1 MGVQDVVDH
10 PEGVNVIDSTWAFK
24 LKCYPDGLI
33 KKFKAHFCVRGDQ
46 QVHDVDFFETYAPV
60 VQWTTNRL
68 MLILEVLLGLKS
80 KQGDITAAFV
90 HADIEEGEN
99 IYVEMPHGFRNQG
112 KILKHKKTPYGLHQ
126 SRRAFWLYL
135 TKKMN
140 LCGMVQ
146 STFDPCLFIG
156 AKVMCICYV
165 DDLIFWALDESDINE
180 LADQLISAGVSLEQE
195 SDAAGFLGVRM
206 EIDQT
211 TGLMELKQTGLIDR
225 VIETLGLDIGTT
237 SGKFTPAE
245 AKPLV
250 KDADGEPALG
260 DFSYSSVVGM
270 LLYLAGHTRPDIAY
284 AVNCCARYMFCPMRS
299 HELVLKRI
307 G

>member
-1 MGVQDVVDH
+1 MTWNNQHLTLAYSLVQR
-10 PEGVNVIDSTWAFK
+10 S
-24 LKCYPDGLI
+24 
-33 KKFKAHFCVRGDQ
+33 
-46 QVHDVDFFETYAPV
+46 
-60 VQWTTNRL
+60 
-68 MLILEVLLGLKS
+68 
-80 KQGDITAAFV
+80 
-90 HADIEEGEN
+90 
-99 IYVEMPHGFRNQG
+99 
-112 KILKHKKTPYGLHQ
+112 
-126 SRRAFWLYL
+126 
-135 TKKMN
+135 
-140 LCGMVQ
+140 
-146 STFDPCLFIG
+146 
-156 AKVMCICYV
+156 CICYV

-225 VIETLGLDIGTT
+225 VIETLGLDNGMT

-250 KDADGEPALG
+250 KDADGEPSLG

-284 AVNCCARYMFCPMRS
+284 AVTVVQGTCFVQSDHMS
-299 HELVLKRI
+299 WH
-307 G
+307 